1 MAPHPTKL
9 PRRPKS
15 EYVIQT
21 VVNALRLLETFREAE
36 ELGVTDLARRLSL
49 HKNNVFRLLAT
60 LEERGYVEQMADT
73 DRYQLGVRCLELGHA
88 FSRGPDLARHARV
101 ELEGLAE
108 ATGESAH
115 LGVLRDLEVC
125 HLVGERAERLV
136 LTSLR
141 VGDRLP
147 LHCTALGKVLLAAAG
162 SEVWERFDRERAPG
176 GELPRQT
183 AATIVDRDKF
193 FDHLQRVA
201 GEGLALDI
209 EECAEGL
216 CCAAAPVCD
225 AAGRTVAAL
234 SVSAP
239 AFRVGEDEMRAQLAP
254 LVVEAA
260 ERLSARLR

>member
-1 MAPHPTKL
+1 MAPPTKL

-21 VVNALRLLETFREAE
+21 VVNALRLLEAFREAE
-36 ELGVTDLARRLSL
+36 ELGVTDLSRRLSL

-60 LEERGYVEQMADT
+60 LEECGYVEQRTDT
-73 DRYQLGVRCLELGHA
+73 DRYRLGVRCLELGHA
-88 FSRGPDLARHARV
+88 FSRGRDLARHARV
-101 ELEGLAE
+101 ELESLAE
-108 ATGESAH
+108 VSGETAH
-115 LGVLRDLEVC
+115 LGALRDLEVC
-125 HLVGERAERLV
+125 HLDGEQPDQLV
-136 LTSLR
+136 MTSLR
-141 VGDRLP
+141 WGQSLP

-162 SEVWERFDRERAPG
+162 PEVWERFERECAPDG
-176 GELPRQT
+176 KLPRHT
-183 AATIVDRDKF
+183 PATIVDRDKF

-216 CCAAAPVCD
+216 CCAAAPVYD
-225 AAGRTVAAL
+225 VTGRTVAAL
-234 SVSAP
+234 SISAP
-239 AFRVGEDEMRAQLAP
+239 AFRIGEDELREQIAP